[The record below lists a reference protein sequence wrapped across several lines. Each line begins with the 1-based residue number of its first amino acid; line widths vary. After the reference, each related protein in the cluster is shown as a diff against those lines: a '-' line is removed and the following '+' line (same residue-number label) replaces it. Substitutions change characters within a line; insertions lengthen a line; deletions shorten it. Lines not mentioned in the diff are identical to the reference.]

1 MDLDNVIKV
10 AASGLSAQ
18 SARLQVISQNLAN
31 AESTGTTPGAEP
43 YRRKIITF
51 RSVLDEA
58 HGVHEVKAGP
68 IRTAGG
74 DFERHY
80 DPTNPAADAQ
90 GYVLM
95 PNVNPLIEMMDMREA
110 QQSYQANLN
119 VIAAAKSM
127 ISRAIDLLHG

>member
-1 MDLDNVIKV
+1 MELENAIRV
-10 AASGLSAQ
+10 ASSALTAQ
-18 SARLQVISQNLAN
+18 SSRLRVISENLAN
-31 AESTGTTPGAEP
+31 ADSTGTTPGADP

-58 HGVHEVKAGP
+58 HGVQEVKAGP

-90 GYVLM
+90 AR
-95 PNVNPLIEMMDMREA
+95 PLRRHA
-110 QQSYQANLN
+110 GG
-119 VIAAAKSM
+119 
-127 ISRAIDLLHG
+127 RDLHRLVEFHRSPP